1 MKVIARVGDRTLT
14 LEVAPA
20 DQGLMVRIEGRE
32 EGALVL
38 GRGPFR
44 TITLDGRA
52 AETCAWMR
60 GGSGGAGSGRAAGP
74 ASGGMAEEWDVALDG
89 RLYEV
94 RLADPLRAADAPVAA
109 LTGPLEV
116 RAVMPGKVVA
126 ILAAEGTAVEAG
138 QGLLVIEAMKMENE
152 IGAPRSGRVAAIRA
166 KPGEAVEAGAVLVV
180 LDPPEA
186 AS

>member
-20 DQGLMVRIEGRE
+20 DEGLEVRIEGRE
-32 EGALVL
+32 SSARVL

-44 TITLDGRA
+44 TVTLDGRA
-52 AETCAWMR
+52 AETCAWR
-60 GGSGGAGSGRAAGP
+60 RAGAAG
-74 ASGGMAEEWDVALDG
+74 ATGAAAEAAMTGAWDVALDG

-94 RLADPLRAADAPVAA
+94 CLADPLRACDGPAVAA
-109 LTGPLEV
+109 TGPIEV

-126 ILAAEGTAVEAG
+126 ILAPEGTLVEAG
-138 QGLLVIEAMKMENE
+138 QGLLVVEAMKMENE
-152 IGAPRSGRVAAIRA
+152 IAAPRAGRVAALKVR
-166 KPGEAVEAGAVLVV
+166 PGEAVEQGAVLVV
-180 LDPPEA
+180 LEPPEA